1 MDPYMNLAHG
11 IILQA
16 VKDYRTARNK
26 LKQNP
31 RYEPAKAMIWECERF
46 FRSDW
51 FTVLTDLDGEEL
63 IHRLSKEV
71 A

>member
-16 VKDYRTARNK
+16 VKDYRTARHK

-31 RYEPAKAMIWECERF
+31 RYEPARAMKRECERF

-51 FTVLTDLDGEEL
+51 FSVLTDLDGEEL
-63 IHRLSKEV
+63 IHRLNRE
-71 A
+71 AA